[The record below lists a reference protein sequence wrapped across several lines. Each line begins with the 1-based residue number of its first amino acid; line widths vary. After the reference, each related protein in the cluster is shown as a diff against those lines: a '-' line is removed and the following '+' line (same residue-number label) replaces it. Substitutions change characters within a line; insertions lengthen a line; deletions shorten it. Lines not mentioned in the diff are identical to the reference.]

1 MSIFKNF
8 AFFQKNISFFKTLR
22 DNNIAM
28 RSKHIAALI
37 TFFATFAFSAFIAL
51 LFAAPKLKEITP
63 ALTTFEVKTY
73 NHKRCGTAYK
83 IKDFLERDKQNGV
96 IRRNDDDD
104 FSDDVSDLSRRAES
118 ISKYAYTSGKM
129 DASGFPRDFQA
140 AWNEHMEA
148 WRNRAV
154 LLRKESSKRTVSED
168 FAELENERVSEI
180 NSTWQEVLRIGRE
193 YGADLPAGF

>member
-8 AFFQKNISFFKTLR
+8 AFFQKNIPFFKTLR

-28 RSKHIAALI
+28 RSKNIFGLI

-51 LFAAPKLKEITP
+51 LFAAPKVMEIAP
-63 ALTTFEVKTY
+63 VVTTFEVKTY

-83 IKDFLERDKQNGV
+83 IKEFLERDKQNGI
-96 IRRNDDDD
+96 IREDADEY
-104 FSDDVSDLSRRAES
+104 SDDVADLSKRAEL

-129 DASGFPRDFQA
+129 DANGFPRDFQA
-140 AWNEHMEA
+140 AWNQHMEA

-154 LLRKESSKRTVSED
+154 LLRKESNKSTVSED
-168 FAELENERVSEI
+168 FAEREHENVSKI
-180 NSTWQEVLRIGRE
+180 NSTWQEVLRVGRE